1 MKKDYNKTKKLVI
14 MGLAVVAVCLFVG
27 VCIYLSKMGK
37 PEPVEAEPTET
48 VTETTEIS
56 VPEIVVPEATEE
68 QPVTE
73 QIHDTEMQ
81 SEPETEADTIT
92 PGQDNTSKSEAEA
105 PVEKLEVSNE
115 EALTN
120 PEQEPQYEAEV
131 TQPQTQPEQPQG
143 GSTNEAGQVYVPG
156 FGYIDD
162 PGQAQGG
169 VADSDGDWDKQIG
182 DMN

>member
-37 PEPVEAEPTET
+37 EPTGT

-105 PVEKLEVSNE
+105 PVEKPEVSNE

-120 PEQEPQYEAEV
+120 P
-131 TQPQTQPEQPQG
+131 
-143 GSTNEAGQVYVPG
+143 
-156 FGYIDD
+156 
-162 PGQAQGG
+162 
-169 VADSDGDWDKQIG
+169 
-182 DMN
+182 

>member
-1 MKKDYNKTKKLVI
+1 
-14 MGLAVVAVCLFVG
+14 
-27 VCIYLSKMGK
+27 
-37 PEPVEAEPTET
+37 
-48 VTETTEIS
+48 
-56 VPEIVVPEATEE
+56 
-68 QPVTE
+68 
-73 QIHDTEMQ
+73 MQ

-105 PVEKLEVSNE
+105 PVEKPEVSNE

>member
-48 VTETTEIS
+48 VTETTE
-56 VPEIVVPEATEE
+56 
-68 QPVTE
+68 

-105 PVEKLEVSNE
+105 PVEKPEVSNE